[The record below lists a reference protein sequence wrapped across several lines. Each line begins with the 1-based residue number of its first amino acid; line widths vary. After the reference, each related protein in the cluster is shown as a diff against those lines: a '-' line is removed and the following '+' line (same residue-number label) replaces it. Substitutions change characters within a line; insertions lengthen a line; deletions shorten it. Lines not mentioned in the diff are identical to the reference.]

1 VSLGLKQLTHAERDQ
16 LIDDLWSCQNG
27 RCFISEKPIDLALH
41 RKELDIDHVIPTRDG
56 GKDDRSNWALTF
68 SHYNRSKQAADL
80 RVARILVRFEK
91 LKEDA
96 DSVRGVN
103 LGHVLR
109 DVNGSKFTLPVDLQT
124 EPGTLRTS
132 LAAVGATEVVALPVW
147 TDQLSGLK
155 YCFAHLPIEYLFH
168 DDRLNPR
175 GIGSNIRALVIEF
188 FSKLPQLHVPLAWID
203 TCEEGGV
210 KVRVFDGQHKAAAQV
225 LLGVRN
231 LPVRI
236 FVDPDPDLLL
246 TANTHAGTTLRQVAF
261 DKATQRH
268 LGASILLDR
277 IDRFRDDRNLPAD
290 YTSYTEQQLVDHFKG
305 EQAQMR
311 RYVLDAQR
319 NDITYHPQNR
329 LRDYIEMGGKGTE
342 RPLSYSAIEK
352 TIYSQT
358 IYGKMLDTPDDHKV
372 EAGENPRDLERQQIV
387 RLLNIIAD
395 RLYIGNW
402 DPEIGSGKLESKVQG
417 GQDVPE
423 NHLRAH
429 RMGKEEILQ
438 AWVGLCLSVAQTVV
452 VSSGSFW
459 DAERPFQRRLPD
471 AVWGSLDNFV
481 VNFAGLPL
489 WKNRS
494 LSATVFGGKQNMQFW
509 KDAFANGTANQISIL
524 PGGGVNLIELMKP
537 PVGSF

>member
-1 VSLGLKQLTHAERDQ
+1 MSFSGLKQLTQQEREQ
-16 LIDDLWSCQNG
+16 LVDELWSCQNG
-27 RCFISEKPIDLALH
+27 RCFISEKPIDLVLH
-41 RKELDIDHVIPTRDG
+41 RGELDIDHVIPTRDN
-56 GKDDRSNWALTF
+56 GKDDRSNWALAF

-80 RVARILVRFEK
+80 RVARVLARFER
-91 LKEDA
+91 LKESA
-96 DSVRGVN
+96 DSARGVN

-109 DVNGSKFTLPVDLQT
+109 EAKASLFSLPVDLT
-124 EPGTLRTS
+124 SAPGTLRTS
-132 LAAVGATEVVALPVW
+132 LAATGSTEVLSLPVW
-147 TDQLSGLK
+147 TDSLSGLR
-155 YCFAHLPIEYLFH
+155 YCFALLPIEYLFH

-203 TCEEGGV
+203 SSEAGGA

-225 LLGVRN
+225 LLGVRT

-236 FVDPDPDLLL
+236 FVDPDEDLLL

-268 LGASILLDR
+268 LGASILRDR
-277 IDRFRDDRNLPAD
+277 IDRFRADRSLPDD
-290 YTSYTEQQLVDHFKG
+290 YTSFTEQQLVDHFKG

-329 LRDYIEMGGKGTE
+329 LRDFIEMGGKGTE

-352 TIYSQT
+352 TVYSQT
-358 IYGKMLDTPDDHKV
+358 IFSRMLETPDDHKV
-372 EAGENPRDLERQQIV
+372 EAGENPRDLEREHII
-387 RLLNIIAD
+387 RFLNIIAD
-395 RLYIGNW
+395 RIYIGGW
-402 DPEIGSGKLESKVQG
+402 EPEIGSGKLESKVQSD
-417 GQDVPE
+417 QDVPE

-438 AWVGLCLSVAQTVV
+438 AWIGLCLSVCQTVV
-452 VSSGSFW
+452 ISSGLLW
-459 DAERPFQRRLPD
+459 DAEKPFQRLLPE
-471 AVWGSLDNFV
+471 AVWSSLDNFV
-481 VNFAGLPL
+481 INFSRLPL
-489 WKNRS
+489 WKNRT

-509 KDAFANGTANQISIL
+509 KDAFASGTANQIRIL
-524 PGGGVNLIELMKP
+524 PGGGVNLVELMKP
-537 PVGSF
+537 PS